1 MKKITVIGA
10 GTAGVLSL
18 SHFLRWTDW
27 EIEWYNDTSIK
38 PQAVGEGSTLDLPQ
52 NLYFYH
58 NFRFD
63 DLEKID
69 GTYKL
74 GIRKKYWGELG
85 KDFIHYFP
93 PGSGAY
99 HFNAVKLQNYIRERV
114 SSNPRVRHVDG
125 HVSTYDQIDS
135 NYIMDCSGKPNNYD
149 DFEMSDF
156 IPVNSVYVTQCW
168 WDHAE
173 FNYTLAIARPYGW
186 VFGIPLQN
194 RCSIGYM
201 YNNNINT
208 LDQVKEDVQHIF
220 EEFRLTPSDT
230 TNAFSFKNY
239 YRKKNFDGRV
249 AYNGNASFF
258 LEPLEATSIGF
269 MDKINRRA
277 FDVWNDYKDLE
288 AANIFYTQKVK
299 EIENVI
305 MLHYA
310 AGSVFDT
317 EFWHWAQERGQRNIS
332 SLLNNRV
339 FKLMLASATG
349 NMYEDMDD
357 DGDKNYGTWARF
369 SFQQNFQGLG
379 LKIGL

>member
-1 MKKITVIGA
+1 
-10 GTAGVLSL
+10 
-18 SHFLRWTDW
+18 
-27 EIEWYNDTSIK
+27 
-38 PQAVGEGSTLDLPQ
+38 
-52 NLYFYH
+52 
-58 NFRFD
+58 
-63 DLEKID
+63 
-69 GTYKL
+69 
-74 GIRKKYWGELG
+74 
-85 KDFIHYFP
+85 
-93 PGSGAY
+93 
-99 HFNAVKLQNYIRERV
+99 
-114 SSNPRVRHVDG
+114 
-125 HVSTYDQIDS
+125 
-135 NYIMDCSGKPNNYD
+135 
-149 DFEMSDF
+149 
-156 IPVNSVYVTQCW
+156 
-168 WDHAE
+168 
-173 FNYTLAIARPYGW
+173 
-186 VFGIPLQN
+186 
-194 RCSIGYM
+194 M

-288 AANIFYTQKVK
+288 AANVFYTQKVK

-317 EFWHWAQERGQRNIS
+317 DFWHWAQERGQRNIS

>member
-135 NYIMDCSGKPNNYD
+135 NYIMDCSGKPSNYD

-288 AANIFYTQKVK
+288 AANVFYTQKVK

>member
-125 HVSTYDQIDS
+125 HLSTYDQIDS
-135 NYIMDCSGKPNNYD
+135 NYIMDCSGKPSNYD

-208 LDQVKEDVQHIF
+208 LDQVKEDVRHIF

-239 YRKKNFDGRV
+239 YRKKNFNGRV

-277 FDVWNDYKDLE
+277 FDVWNDYKDIE

>member
-18 SHFLRWTDW
+18 SHFLRWTNW

-135 NYIMDCSGKPNNYD
+135 NYIMDCSGKPSNYD

-288 AANIFYTQKVK
+288 AANVFYTQKVK

-317 EFWHWAQERGQRNIS
+317 DFWHWAQERGQRNIS